1 MVYNP
6 CNTTS
11 FHSLLNE
18 KNMTQ
23 CLYVNK
29 NGDTKRLTIEF
40 QGESRFLSN
49 FYPCKVT
56 LPAEPEHDLPEMEF
70 SSIENAYAAWKT
82 TGGQIRK
89 IIQSLSPKEAK
100 ELTYSKNFPLRP
112 DLNDED
118 RLTIMEILVNQK
130 YSDKNPELKQLL
142 LSTGNATI
150 IAGNDWNDTFFGF
163 CLKKSFGLNH
173 LGRLT
178 AQRRGLRSTR

>member
-1 MVYNP
+1 
-6 CNTTS
+6 
-11 FHSLLNE
+11 
-18 KNMTQ
+18 MTQ

-29 NGDTKRLTIEF
+29 NGDTKRVLIEF

-70 SSIENAYAAWKT
+70 SSIENAYMAWKT
-82 TGGQIRK
+82 TEPSLREK
-89 IIQSLSPKEAK
+89 IQRLTPKEAK
-100 ELTYSKNFPLRP
+100 EFTYSEEFPLRP
-112 DLNDED
+112 DFNDEG
-118 RLTIMEILVNQK
+118 RLAIMEILVNQK

-150 IAGNDWNDTFFGF
+150 IEGNDWDDTFFGF
-163 CLKKSFGLNH
+163 CLEKSFGLNH

-178 AQRRGLRSTR
+178 AQRRSQLQAEQVEPELSYT